1 MTTISLLQA
10 ADVVAL
16 RCIYFQLVKSL
27 KEISWYGLNC
37 NTEDYINDVE
47 LAFVYLESIT
57 SGCPLTYSFECEIK
71 TFIAKKSSYCIFS
84 DNRCLPRYTVT
95 NQGTVG

>member
-16 RCIYFQLVKSL
+16 KCIYFQLVKSL

-37 NTEDYINDVE
+37 NVDDYINDIE
-47 LAFVYLESIT
+47 LAFVYLESIN
-57 SGCPLTYSFECEIK
+57 SGCELTYSFECEMK
-71 TFIAKKSSYCIFS
+71 TFIAKKSSYCVFS
-84 DNRCLPRYTVT
+84 NDRCESKYTIID
-95 NQGTVG
+95 QGVVG